1 MDPSNAPRLPP
12 LTGVKRTA
20 SAAWGSAAATDLL
33 TGVATPVS
41 ASSAATVLNDF
52 SSSPLAASMAMRAH
66 HHHRGLSMDESA
78 QFAAAAESGARAQR
92 EVDSARGTGVFETYE
107 LGIAIVRSSKL
118 YANQRRSNRQLPG
131 GSDST
136 TAACYMLG
144 GTPDSTLSPLVAR
157 VSPCDPREERC
168 KAVERVLKDKT
179 RGAICSLNGDNP
191 REARADNL
199 AAVRICEVIADI
211 LVAYAAKRLLSNLQE
226 LYRNNNAKDNTIQ
239 QLRAQ
244 LDNAK
249 RARTDSGP
257 CWCGRPGN
265 SSPPQNGQKT
275 TTAPAPIATTPSV
288 TGATGN
294 DTLFSAN
301 PLALLPS
308 RTLAPPPPMSN
319 PLGVALARSS
329 ALPVG
334 SSPLGVAAAAGV
346 ADTYAGALDAV
357 AAANQWPHADRK

>member
-20 SAAWGSAAATDLL
+20 STAWGSATTDLL

-52 SSSPLAASMAMRAH
+52 SSSPLAASMSMRA
-66 HHHRGLSMDESA
+66 HHRGLSMDESA

-249 RARTDSGP
+249 RSRTDNGP
-257 CWCGRPGN
+257 CWCGRSGN
-265 SSPPQNGQKT
+265 SSPPQNGQKVAAAAAAAAAVAA
-275 TTAPAPIATTPSV
+275 APP
-288 TGATGN
+288 ATGTGT
-294 DTLFSAN
+294 DSIFGAN

-308 RTLAPPPPMSN
+308 RTLAPPPTMSN

-357 AAANQWPHADRK
+357 AAANQWPHAERK